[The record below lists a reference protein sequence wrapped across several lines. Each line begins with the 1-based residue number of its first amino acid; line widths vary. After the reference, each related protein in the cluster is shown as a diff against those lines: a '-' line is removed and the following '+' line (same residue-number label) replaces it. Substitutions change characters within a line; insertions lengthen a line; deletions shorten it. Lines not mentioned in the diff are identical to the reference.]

1 MALFFDQAWFDQYL
15 YDTQHSLDDVAGL
28 LNLTREQVSEIW
40 KDQREL
46 LPHEVTVLAEMFNVT
61 PAEVADHAGVS
72 TPVPVEAGGPDLEA
86 VLAQLHE
93 MNGRLGRMERAMV
106 DLKMLVLE
114 LRATSEE

>member
-1 MALFFDQAWFDQYL
+1 MALFFDQAWFDQHL

-28 LNLTREQVSEIW
+28 LDLTLEQVREIW

-46 LPHEVTVLAEMFNVT
+46 LPHEVAGLAKMFNVT
-61 PAEVADHAGVS
+61 SAEIADHAGVS
-72 TPVPVEAGGPDLEA
+72 TPVPVEMGARDLEA

-93 MNGRLGRMERAMV
+93 MNGRLVRMERVIV

-114 LRATSEE
+114 QRAISEE